1 MVAIGRDLDHTMIA
15 AAQKSDPVLHT
26 VLQQVSCK
34 EKPSLTGNWRKFP
47 FKEIPSNL
55 VSAHSTSVYT
65 VPQSEDSNNVRRETA
80 FSCTSIYAETTSE
93 ECP

>member
-15 AAQKSDPVLHT
+15 AAQKSDPILHT
-26 VLQQVSCK
+26 ADVMQRETITHWELEEIS
-34 EKPSLTGNWRKFP
+34 
-47 FKEIPSNL
+47 FKEIPSIL

-65 VPQSEDSNNVRRETA
+65 VPQSEDSNNARRETA
-80 FSCTSIYAETTSE
+80 SSCTSIYAETTSE